1 MTKHVSSGGDA
12 TSSPRDAATESLP
25 IRESADAAD
34 AAAQHL
40 PQGAAGAPGSDGNTA
55 GNTDGRTDVKDL
67 KAAAG
72 SAGSEAVRTEAL
84 AKGVTPDS
92 AKGSGAAHS
101 AAGAALPTPGW
112 AGRGSPRMLRT
123 PRPSASCPPRP
134 RRPRRPGPRRVGPG
148 TAVAPSWALPG
159 WRCWRAPSAPGGG
172 PTSSSA
178 PTPSTVRPSSRGP
191 ATVRACPEGAREV
204 PVGEAPVVMAGP
216 VGRCPE
222 GAPADRVAREAPVTR
237 TGRTARE
244 VREEALVEPAGPP
257 PTGTPPV
264 ARARVV
270 ASSRA
275 PARVMATRRAAQ
287 APRASSS
294 SRAPL
299 RARRAEAA
307 GTAAAHRSTFSSQAT
322 RIRVACEVL
331 VGVCRFG
338 YGRWHT
344 SYRAP

>member
-1 MTKHVSSGGDA
+1 MTKHVSSGGEA
-12 TSSPRDAATESLP
+12 TSSSRDAATESLP
-25 IRESADAAD
+25 IRESADATD

-40 PQGAAGAPGSDGNTA
+40 PQGAVGTPGSA
-55 GNTDGRTDVKDL
+55 GNTDGRTDVSTGVKDL

-84 AKGVTPDS
+84 AKDVTPDS
-92 AKGSGAAHS
+92 AKGSGATHS
-101 AAGAALPTPGW
+101 AAGSSTADTRLGGVWASPAAQNAATIGVVPSTS
-112 AGRGSPRMLRT
+112 AAAKKVRTKARG
-123 PRPSASCPPRP
+123 
-134 RRPRRPGPRRVGPG
+134 
-148 TAVAPSWALPG
+148 PSWVLPG
-159 WRCWRAPSAPGGG
+159 WRCWRAPSGLGGG

-204 PVGEAPVVMAGP
+204 PAGEAPVVRAGP

-222 GAPADRVAREAPVTR
+222 AAPADRVAREVPAAR
-237 TGRTARE
+237 TDRTARA
-244 VREEALVEPAGPP
+244 VREGAPVELAGPP
-257 PTGTPPV
+257 PTGMPPV
-264 ARARVV
+264 ARARAA

-294 SRAPL
+294 SRTPL

-307 GTAAAHRSTFSSQAT
+307 GATAHRTTFSSKAT
-322 RIRVACEVL
+322 RIRVAFEVL

-338 YGRWHT
+338 YGRWHA
-344 SYRAP
+344 SQRSPR

>member
-1 MTKHVSSGGDA
+1 
-12 TSSPRDAATESLP
+12 
-25 IRESADAAD
+25 
-34 AAAQHL
+34 
-40 PQGAAGAPGSDGNTA
+40 
-55 GNTDGRTDVKDL
+55 
-67 KAAAG
+67 
-72 SAGSEAVRTEAL
+72 
-84 AKGVTPDS
+84 
-92 AKGSGAAHS
+92 
-101 AAGAALPTPGW
+101 
-112 AGRGSPRMLRT
+112 MLRT
-123 PRPSASCPPRP
+123 PRPSVLCPPRP

-148 TAVAPSWALPG
+148 TAVAPSWVLPG
-159 WRCWRAPSAPGGG
+159 WRCWRAPSGLGGG

-204 PVGEAPVVMAGP
+204 PAGEAPVVMAGP

-222 GAPADRVAREAPVTR
+222 AAPADREARAV
-237 TGRTARE
+237 RTARA

-275 PARVMATRRAAQ
+275 PARVMASRRVAQ

-294 SRAPL
+294 SRTPL

-307 GTAAAHRSTFSSQAT
+307 GTAAAHRSPFSSQAT
-322 RIRVACEVL
+322 RIRVAFEVL

-338 YGRWHT
+338 YGRWHA
-344 SYRAP
+344 SQRSP